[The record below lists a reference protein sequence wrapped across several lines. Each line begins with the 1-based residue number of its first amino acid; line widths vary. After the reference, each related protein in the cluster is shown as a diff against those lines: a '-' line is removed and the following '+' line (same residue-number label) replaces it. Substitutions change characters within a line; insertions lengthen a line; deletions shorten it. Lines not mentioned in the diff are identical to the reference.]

1 MVEGA
6 LLPLIDLKQDLLNKC
21 DDGGE
26 GEEPPCKVIQTFY
39 YSSNLLIT
47 DDTVPQNAL

>member
-6 LLPLIDLKQDLLNKC
+6 LLPLIDRKQDLLKKR

-26 GEEPPCKVIQTFY
+26 GEELPCKVIQMFY

-47 DDTVPQNAL
+47 DDTVP